1 MSMLPMDM
9 KPEHIICYDK
19 SFCKNDPISLSYEGG
34 NHYKALISCGHHFS
48 GSRPGERELLTLS
61 AAVLRKVRLMNGVQP
76 RIVSNR
82 ELDTA
87 LEGKKRMLS
96 NHRESQS

>member
-9 KPEHIICYDK
+9 KPEHIICFDE

-34 NHYKALISCGHHFS
+34 NHYNALISCGHHFL
-48 GSRPGERELLTLS
+48 GSRPGEQELLTLS
-61 AAVLRKVRLMNGVQP
+61 AAVLRKVCLMNGVQP

-82 ELDTA
+82 ELDTV
-87 LEGKKRMLS
+87 LESKKIMVS
-96 NHRESQS
+96 NHGES